1 MRIPAAVLLTLCSCL
16 PAFAGDERLLPPYPG
31 SSETRN
37 EAVEY
42 ESFAVP
48 LGPTK
53 DGKLTKSRS
62 LEGKRTA
69 LEYRTQEGRTPL
81 EVYRNYEAALKKAGF
96 QPLFACRGG
105 SLQVQGL
112 PECGGE
118 IGDAGGFGYWP
129 SGENLYLAA
138 RKVHEGAEIWVAL
151 DVSGPYQKIF
161 VLRPKP
167 MEMDKV
173 TVDAAAL
180 KNTIETEGHAAVYGI
195 LFDTNKA
202 DLKPASAAALTE
214 ISKLLKASPAL
225 SIYVVGHT
233 DGVGGLESNLDLSR
247 RRAESVV
254 KELVERYGVAAKRLS
269 PQGVGPLVPLSSN
282 GDEPG
287 RAKNRRVDLVKK

>member
-1 MRIPAAVLLTLCSCL
+1 MKTLAAVLISIASCL
-16 PAFAGDERLLPPYPG
+16 PAFAGDEKLLPPYPG
-31 SSETRN
+31 STETRS

-42 ESFAVP
+42 EAFTVP

-53 DGKLTKSRS
+53 DGKLTKFQA
-62 LEGKRTA
+62 LEGRRTA
-69 LEYRTQEGRTPL
+69 LEYRTEEGRTPL

-96 QPLFACRGG
+96 QAVFACRGSG
-105 SLQVQGL
+105 QQAKGL

-129 SGENLYLAA
+129 SGDNLYLAA
-138 RKVHEGAEIWVAL
+138 RKVQEGAEVWVAL

-180 KNTIETEGHAAVYGI
+180 KNTLDAEGHVAVYGI

-202 DLKPASAAALTE
+202 DLKPGSAAALAE
-214 ISKLLKASPAL
+214 IAKLLKASPAL

-233 DGVGGLESNLDLSR
+233 DGVGGLDANLDLSR
-247 RRAESVV
+247 RRAAAVV
-254 KELVERYGVAAKRLS
+254 KELAEKYAVAAARLS
-269 PQGVGPLVPLSSN
+269 PQGVGPLVPLASN
-282 GDEPG
+282 GAEAG